1 MLIKVDWN
9 SKKSLKEAV
18 APKLNDNFWKWF
30 GNSKV
35 VDEQGKPLVVYHG
48 SSKLFNTFKQMK
60 SKSGQLGADLGF
72 WFSDNE
78 NIAKRFSNNSFV
90 LDTDKKTYNEYIKSN
105 EYSDKIKELKKKN
118 EITLEDRINLY
129 KDIVDKDEITNDELE
144 YLKNI
149 PLLKIED
156 IKEKK
161 YRAVYQIYNN
171 NLKYYKEDLK
181 ALNNEIKRY
190 FSNNK
195 DKPTVYS
202 CYLSIQNPLVV
213 KGEDIGVS
221 WQRYSVISS
230 AIDEGY
236 DGVIIID
243 GDTGAGLSNEYI
255 VFNPNQI
262 KSVNNNGNW
271 SDSSNNINEAVAPK
285 LNDNFWKWFGNS
297 KVVDKDGQPQVCIHR
312 TKADF
317 DTFDISKS
325 HPMNLQGKGFY
336 FSTIDSKGLKQ
347 SFGENI
353 KKCYLSIKNP
363 FLGYGKKYPR
373 SMFEKF
379 VKKEYLDKIFGDKT
393 EIMGYAFFF
402 EMKMEGIG
410 QTELDTTDILIKL
423 GFDGIWLEDND
434 VWIAFY
440 PNQIKSVDNNGNWS
454 LTSDNINEWWS
465 GGVNWQNDREGLGG
479 VGATMDC
486 HLFFF
491 MFPDQFLNL
500 CPKFSYGDDEFFNQ
514 YVADRKPMGIPFLW
528 CNIDEEHKTIKVFDH
543 EGRHRVKAIRSYA
556 ASRGK
561 SQPDIPVAIIY
572 NKDKYRLPVD
582 LTELRKNWK
591 IVSQKGDRTYNVG
604 QFRVQNN
611 LDNARIGLD
620 NLYESI
626 DVNVYHG
633 SPNVFKKF
641 DKEKLGTST
650 KKFEDGKYSST
661 DYGFFFTN
669 DKEYAS
675 GYGENI
681 YKCNIKLDNPLVV
694 DMSDYIATEE
704 VLSKFLQQAKNEN
717 KDGVIFKN
725 IREVGRNP
733 STEYVVFNSDNIK
746 ILNKLTE
753 SSEPNLNQNFWN
765 WFKGSKTVDEKGNP
779 LIFYHGTK
787 QPNITNFKAK
797 YDDGLVFFAY
807 NEEFAKEWAS
817 NAPLTPEQEQGV
829 SDFKG
834 SDDLANYRKE
844 VMDRYKRDYGDNWAD
859 DDDIRKA
866 AKWEIKEY
874 EKQKYKQMGIEE
886 NVMPVYIRA
895 TKIFNPEKDY
905 SKVIKEISDHWDLDL
920 KSDYKQ
926 EYNEAKA
933 EYDKVNNVINKWFE
947 EHKEYRN
954 DSAMEPEFRKR
965 EDVLTNALNKFNEVK
980 KKIETR
986 NNHLKRIMSGAWVYF
1001 ENPETI
1007 NKIWKLGYDAI
1018 ELSEHNGVITTLAVR
1033 EGTNQVK
1040 SIFNYGEWGS
1050 DTNIFENF

>member
-30 GNSKV
+30 GNSK
-35 VDEQGKPLVVYHG
+35 
-48 SSKLFNTFKQMK
+48 
-60 SKSGQLGADLGF
+60 
-72 WFSDNE
+72 
-78 NIAKRFSNNSFV
+78 
-90 LDTDKKTYNEYIKSN
+90 
-105 EYSDKIKELKKKN
+105 
-118 EITLEDRINLY
+118 
-129 KDIVDKDEITNDELE
+129 
-144 YLKNI
+144 
-149 PLLKIED
+149 
-156 IKEKK
+156 
-161 YRAVYQIYNN
+161 
-171 NLKYYKEDLK
+171 
-181 ALNNEIKRY
+181 
-190 FSNNK
+190 
-195 DKPTVYS
+195 
-202 CYLSIQNPLVV
+202 C
-213 KGEDIGVS
+213 
-221 WQRYSVISS
+221 
-230 AIDEGY
+230 
-236 DGVIIID
+236 
-243 GDTGAGLSNEYI
+243 
-255 VFNPNQI
+255 
-262 KSVNNNGNW
+262 
-271 SDSSNNINEAVAPK
+271 
-285 LNDNFWKWFGNS
+285 
-297 KVVDKDGQPQVCIHR
+297 VDKDGQPQVCIHR

-336 FSTIDSKGLKQ
+336 FSTVDSKGLKQ
-347 SFGENI
+347 SFGKNI

-379 VKKEYLDKIFGDKT
+379 VKNEYLDKIFGDKT

-440 PNQIKSVDNNGNWS
+440 PNQIKSVDNNGEWS

-514 YVADRKPMGIPFLW
+514 YVADRKPIGIPFLW
-528 CNIDEEHKTIKVFDH
+528 CDIDEEHKTIKVLDH
-543 EGRHRVKAIRSYA
+543 EGRHRVKAVRDYA
-556 ASRGK
+556 NSNAK

-572 NKDKYRLPVD
+572 NKDKYHLPVD

-591 IVSQKGDRTYNVG
+591 IVGQKGDRTYNVG

-620 NLYESI
+620 NLYETV

-675 GYGENI
+675 GYGENN

-753 SSEPNLNQNFWN
+753 SKLNDNFWKWFGNSKTIKDGQPMVFYHGTPNAFTTFDISKTSPYGTVGQGFYFTDSKQTAENYIGGVLDRKTPNSHVKSCYLKMTKPYNFDDMISDSELASLSQWVASNNDSFWYKKILDDSKYNDRIKYPQGWNFEEGYLVPADQINREGITRAINWLYKVKALDNNNLTNDNVWFVLTDGFNTNASKRSLQQWLKQNKYDSVIYPIEGDNKGNGSYKNYCYVVFNPNQIKSIENKGLYSTKNDDINETLTEASNINQNFWN
-765 WFKGSKTVDEKGNP
+765 WFKGSKTVDEQGNP

-787 QPNITNFKAK
+787 QQGIKNFKAK
-797 YDDGLVFFAY
+797 YDDGLIFFAY

-817 NAPLTPEQEQGV
+817 NAPLTPDQEQGV
-829 SDFKG
+829 RDFQR

-844 VMDRYKRDYGDNWAD
+844 VMARYKRDYGDNWAD
-859 DDDIRKA
+859 DDDIRNA

-886 NVMPVYIRA
+886 NVIPVYIKA

-905 SKVIKEISDHWDLDL
+905 MKVIKEISDHWDLDL
-920 KSDYKQ
+920 KADYKQ
-926 EYNEAKA
+926 EYNEAKV

-965 EDVLTNALNKFNEVK
+965 EDILGSALNKFNEVK
-980 KKIETR
+980 QKIETR

-1007 NKIWKLGYDAI
+1007 NKIWELGYDAI
-1018 ELSEHNGVITTLAVR
+1018 ELAEHDGEISTLAVR

-1040 SIFNYGEWGS
+1040 SIFNFGKWGS
-1050 DTNIFENF
+1050 NTNIFENF